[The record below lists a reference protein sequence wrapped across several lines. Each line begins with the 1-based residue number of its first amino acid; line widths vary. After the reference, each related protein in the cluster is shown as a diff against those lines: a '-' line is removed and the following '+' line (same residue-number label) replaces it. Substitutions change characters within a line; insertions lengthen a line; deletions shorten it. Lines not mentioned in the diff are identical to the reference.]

1 MKHLLYALG
10 ALLALLALCL
20 TSGCGRS
27 GGFALSEEDE
37 PDYRK
42 GESLLKENR
51 MDEALLAF
59 EKVVDARRDS
69 PESHLELGR
78 IYLDHVKDPVAA
90 IYHFRKYLELRPDSD
105 TAREVT
111 QLIETAKKDFARTLP
126 GDPFGMTGTQV
137 DALDQLRSLRAEN
150 AQLKK
155 DIAALRGQPAPARAA
170 SAPAAQPAAAAA
182 ANPAPAQP
190 KAAARSYTVQ
200 TGDTLSKIS
209 DSVYGTTARWQE
221 IYDANRNQLKNPHD
235 LKVGMTLV
243 IP

>member
-10 ALLALLALCL
+10 ALLALLALGL

-37 PDYRK
+37 PDFRK

-78 IYLDHVKDPVAA
+78 IFLDHVKDPVAA
-90 IYHFRKYLELRPDSD
+90 IYHFRKYLELRPNSD

-111 QLIETAKKDFARTLP
+111 QLIETGKKDFARTLP

-170 SAPAAQPAAAAA
+170 SASSAQPAATA
-182 ANPAPAQP
+182 ANTAPAQP
-190 KAAARSYTVQ
+190 QAAARSYTGQ

>member
-10 ALLALLALCL
+10 ALLALLALGL

-37 PDYRK
+37 PDFRK

-78 IYLDHVKDPVAA
+78 IFLDHVKDPVAA
-90 IYHFRKYLELRPDSD
+90 IYHFRKYLELRPNSD

-111 QLIETAKKDFARTLP
+111 QLIETGKKDFARTLP

-170 SAPAAQPAAAAA
+170 SASSAQPAATA
-182 ANPAPAQP
+182 ANTPPAQP
-190 KAAARSYTVQ
+190 MAAARSYTVQ